1 MRWSFLLLI
10 FARDFLMLLSQRVA
24 TWCGIS
30 AILMWAAML
39 GLIRQVTERFGAEFG
54 ITLIYSLS
62 TLLLFAIFGLPNFKR
77 MSKLYLIIGSSLFVV
92 YELCYSFAIAYA
104 QTAQQAIEISVVN
117 YLWPSLTMLALVAF
131 KQLKFHWMLL
141 VGMGIS
147 VCGLVYIQLGGES
160 FSPQQLFSNTLSNPL
175 SYGLAFM
182 GALFWSIYCA
192 FTRSHGSQENPIA
205 FFFCLVSL
213 VLWIKLFA
221 IGHSFEQL
229 MWSGS
234 NLMYLLL
241 ATLCLGLGYGAW
253 NVGMLRGN
261 VETLV
266 ASSYFSPVIAAFIA
280 MLILGQS
287 LSASFWQG
295 ACLVTLGSIICWL
308 TSNWAAISPKLF
320 KQHITTQK
328 DPI

>member
-1 MRWSFLLLI
+1 
-10 FARDFLMLLSQRVA
+10 MLLSQRVA

-62 TLLLFAIFGLPNFKR
+62 TLLLLAIFGLPNFKR
-77 MSKLYLIIGSSLFVV
+77 MSKTYLILGSALFVV
-92 YELCYSFAIAYA
+92 YEMCYSFAIGYA
-104 QTAQQAIEISVVN
+104 QNAQQAIEISVVN

-131 KQLKFHWMLL
+131 KHIKFHWMLL
-141 VGMGIS
+141 VGMSIS
-147 VCGLVYIQLGGES
+147 ISGLIYIQLGGES
-160 FSPQQLFSNTLSNPL
+160 FSLHQLFANALSNPL
-175 SYGLAFM
+175 SYGLALM
-182 GALFWSIYCA
+182 GAILWSIYCA
-192 FTRSHGSQENPIA
+192 FSRCHASQENPIA

-213 VLWIKLFA
+213 VLWLKLWLLGNHFTA
-221 IGHSFEQL
+221 IT
-229 MWSGS
+229 WSGT
-234 NLMYLLL
+234 NIFYLLAAAL
-241 ATLCLGLGYGAW
+241 SLGLGYGAW

-261 VETLV
+261 VATLV

-287 LSASFWQG
+287 LSVTFWQG
-295 ACLVTLGSIICWL
+295 ASLVTLGSIICWL
-308 TSNWAAISPKLF
+308 TTNWSAIAPKLF
-320 KQHITTQK
+320 KAHIATQK

>member
-1 MRWSFLLLI
+1 
-10 FARDFLMLLSQRVA
+10 MLLSQRVA

-62 TLLLFAIFGLPNFKR
+62 TLLLLAIFGLPNFKR
-77 MSKLYLIIGSSLFVV
+77 MSKTYLILGSALFVI
-92 YELCYSFAIAYA
+92 YEMCYSFAIGYA
-104 QTAQQAIEISVVN
+104 QNAQQAIEISVVN

-131 KQLKFHWMLL
+131 KHIKFHWMLL
-141 VGMGIS
+141 VGMSIS
-147 VCGLVYIQLGGES
+147 ISGLIYIQLGGES
-160 FSPQQLFSNTLSNPL
+160 FSVHQLFANALSNPL
-175 SYGLAFM
+175 SYGLALM
-182 GALFWSIYCA
+182 GAILWSIYCA
-192 FTRSHGSQENPIA
+192 FSRCHASQENPIA

-213 VLWIKLFA
+213 VLWLKLWLLGHHFTA
-221 IGHSFEQL
+221 IT
-229 MWSGS
+229 WSGT
-234 NLMYLLL
+234 NIFYLLAAAL
-241 ATLCLGLGYGAW
+241 SLGLGYGAW

-261 VETLV
+261 VATLV

-287 LSASFWQG
+287 LSVTFWQG
-295 ACLVTLGSIICWL
+295 ASLVTLGSIICWL
-308 TSNWAAISPKLF
+308 TTNWSAIAPKLF
-320 KQHITTQK
+320 KAHIATQK